1 MIDISW
7 KLHKYYLQYFNRLDQ
22 FTINTLIIQHIY
34 NKKLESNTFIEMCDY
49 VEEAIE
55 VVDSGTDLAMSQLRN
70 NLTTDSF
77 GTGHIG

>member
-1 MIDISW
+1 
-7 KLHKYYLQYFNRLDQ
+7 
-22 FTINTLIIQHIY
+22 
-34 NKKLESNTFIEMCDY
+34 MCDY